1 MALLERPD
9 VCVIGGGVVG
19 AAVTLALARRGVAV
33 TLLEAER
40 ELGLC
45 ASGTNSGILHTGFDS
60 TPDTLETRLILRSGA
75 LRDEALVA
83 LGVPVKRCG
92 AWVGRSERE
101 VLELESL
108 AERARHNG
116 VEVEWRDHRLFV
128 PGESVT
134 DPVRL
139 TLALAGAAE
148 RLGARIVRA
157 ARVERIVCGAEVA
170 LGGADGELAR
180 CRVAVNCAGLYG
192 DEVARAA
199 GDDDFRIRPRKGEF
213 VVLQPRNT
221 TTPLDRILL
230 PVPSPRTKGV
240 LVFPTVDGMV
250 IAGPTA
256 HDQDDKR
263 DWRVSPEA
271 ERDLVEQARGIAPE
285 LRDYEHVFSYAGLRP
300 AGAAGDNYVIERSR
314 SCPRLVHVAA
324 IRSTGL
330 SASLGIAEHVA
341 ALVEGAGMPL
351 GPEQPIP
358 QMEPI
363 EPAAP
368 WWRRSAEYWT

>member
-1 MALLERPD
+1 
-9 VCVIGGGVVG
+9 
-19 AAVTLALARRGVAV
+19 
-33 TLLEAER
+33 
-40 ELGLC
+40 
-45 ASGTNSGILHTGFDS
+45 
-60 TPDTLETRLILRSGA
+60 
-75 LRDEALVA
+75 
-83 LGVPVKRCG
+83 
-92 AWVGRSERE
+92 
-101 VLELESL
+101 
-108 AERARHNG
+108 
-116 VEVEWRDHRLFV
+116 VEWRDHRLFV

-148 RLGARIVRA
+148 RLGAGIVRA

-170 LGGADGELAR
+170 LGGADGEFAR

-192 DEVARAA
+192 DEVARAV

-213 VVLQPRNT
+213 VVFQPPHAMARW
-221 TTPLDRILL
+221 DRILL
-230 PVPSPRTKGV
+230 PVPTPRTKGV

-256 HDQDDKR
+256 RDQDDKR

-285 LRDYEHVFSYAGLRP
+285 LGDYEHVFSYAGLRP

-341 ALVEGAGMPL
+341 GLVEGAGMPL

-368 WWRRSAEYWT
+368 WWRRSAEYWS